1 VYVFCLIL
9 EHINRKDLRIVLL
22 GKTGAGKSA
31 TGNTILGKKTFGEK
45 CSPESFTNKYS
56 AHNAIVDGQRIT
68 VIDTPGL
75 YDTSMS
81 QEELK
86 QQIAEMF
93 NHSGDGVHAFLLV
106 IKLASKFTEEER
118 NTVQWIK
125 DNYGEEASKNTI
137 VLFTNG
143 DELQYNEMTIE
154 EYINKG
160 ESLQRL
166 VEQCGGRYQ
175 VFKNR
180 TNDRSQV
187 TELVE
192 KIKKMIQEN
201 KNELYT
207 RKKYE
212 ETQRLRVANVVGTVT
227 GGALGAAAGGGVAL
241 SAGAATATVVGAA
254 AVGGV
259 GVAAVAGVC
268 GAGAATYKYFKPGP
282 STENKDKKA

>member
-1 VYVFCLIL
+1 MAQT

-31 TGNTILGKKTFGEK
+31 TGNTILGKKAFGEK
-45 CSPESFTNKYS
+45 RSSESVTKKCS
-56 AHNAIVDGQRIT
+56 AHNVIVDGQRIT

-75 YDTSMS
+75 CDTSMS
-81 QEELK
+81 KGQLK
-86 QQIAEMF
+86 DKIAEMF

-106 IKLASKFTEEER
+106 ISVCTKFTEEER
-118 NTVQWIK
+118 NSVKWIQ

-143 DELQYNEMTIE
+143 DELDSSETTIE
-154 EYINKG
+154 EFMG

-166 VEQCGGRYQ
+166 VNQCNRRYQ
-175 VFKNR
+175 VFRNR

-192 KIKKMIQEN
+192 KIRKMVNE
-201 KNELYT
+201 NELYT

-212 ETQRLRVANVVGTVT
+212 ETQRNLLLRA
-227 GGALGAAAGGGVAL
+227 GALGAAAGAGVGGGGACL
-241 SAGAATATVVGAA
+241 AGAAKATVVGAA
-254 AVGGV
+254 VAGGV
-259 GVAAVAGVC
+259 AGGC
-268 GAGAATYKYFKPGP
+268 GC
-282 STENKDKKA
+282 SCCSWSLWSWSSDI